1 MTSIVWNWRQ
11 KHETDNFVPAGDT
24 NNCRGVTEDIQ
35 KLQKSSIVRDL
46 LNQKKS
52 VKFHTGGGRGLD
64 KFGSFSIFFLL
75 VLIHAYMQRKLYF
88 VGGGGT
94 SHLKLGNFCI
104 FH

>member
-52 VKFHTGGGRGLD
+52 VKFHTGGGGVWTNLGH
-64 KFGSFSIFFLL
+64 FPYFFYL
-75 VLIHAYMQRKLYF
+75 F
-88 VGGGGT
+88 
-94 SHLKLGNFCI
+94 
-104 FH
+104 